1 MSSQGTVWLYP
12 LIFVSI
18 LVLVRNARI
27 PLPWMWASSIQA
39 FCVLAISVAGL
50 FLPHDWLYA
59 SAGWLVFITFF
70 PIPKGIISRFDGSIA
85 NLDGDKAQDYA
96 NRLRFFYWGKPGDL
110 WKDLGQALSCY
121 IQGDALKAEN
131 ILSRW
136 ELEKLPTSLALSV
149 QSYRTTGNAIIWNWQ
164 GIVDEYERC
173 AKLGLQVQK
182 STIISTSRAYA
193 ELGDIN
199 KAAWLLDHVKFPSM
213 KISTQYLAMSLLPFF
228 CLAGARKEVEKLM
241 SFISRKATVF
251 PEHTRFYWWG
261 RLAMAEGN
269 YSEAQL
275 MLERSRTTLNDA
287 NSPWS
292 VRINSQ
298 LNRLK
303 NGESE
308 PTQDWSGAIEKV
320 WKIFESSCY
329 IQSVVA
335 PKQASAA
342 VGALVIA
349 ILAAYLIT
357 DSYSFYRCQ
366 ITADIKYFSYENG
379 MLKPEKFFNGEYW
392 RVFTYLFL
400 HAHVSHV
407 LLNVLGLYWFGRICE
422 NIYGT
427 SRFFA
432 IYFVSGALSGVL
444 HSLLEPHMYAIGA
457 SGAVMGVFG
466 AVGIG
471 IFRLKEAIPKS
482 LRRSEL
488 YWIGG
493 LAVAQLVLDRIIPH
507 VASAAHLG
515 GMLAGAILGFIMTIP
530 KQKKI

>member
-1 MSSQGTVWLYP
+1 MSSQGTIWLYP

-18 LVLVRNARI
+18 LVLARNART
-27 PLPWMWASSIQA
+27 PLPWMWASSVQA
-39 FCVLAISVAGL
+39 FCIFAISVAGL
-50 FLPHDWLYA
+50 FLPHDWIYA
-59 SAGWLVFITFF
+59 SAGWIVFALFF

-85 NLDGDKAQDYA
+85 NLDGEKARNYA
-96 NRLRFFYWGKPGDL
+96 HRLRFFYWGKPGKL
-110 WKDLGQALSCY
+110 WDDLGRALSYY
-121 IQGDALKAEN
+121 IAGDALKAED

-136 ELEKLPTSLALSV
+136 EHEKLPPSLALNV

-164 GIVDEYERC
+164 GIVNEYERC
-173 AKLGLQVQK
+173 ANSGLQVQK

-193 ELGDIN
+193 ELGDID

-213 KISTQYLAMSLLPFF
+213 KISTQYLALSLLPFF

-241 SFISRKATVF
+241 SFISRKKTVF

-269 YSEAQL
+269 YSEAKL
-275 MLERSRTTLNDA
+275 MLERSMSTLNDPH
-287 NSPWS
+287 SPWV

-303 NGESE
+303 HGEFE
-308 PTQDWSGAIEKV
+308 APKNWSNSIEKV

-342 VGALVIA
+342 VGALVVV
-349 ILAAYLIT
+349 ILAAYLFT
-357 DSYSFYRCQ
+357 DSYAFYHCQ
-366 ITADIKYFSYENG
+366 VTADIKLFCYEKG
-379 MLKPEKFFNGEYW
+379 MLKPEALFAGEYW
-392 RVFTYLFL
+392 RLITWLFL

-432 IYFVSGALSGVL
+432 IYFVSGALSGIM

-466 AVGIG
+466 AVGVG
-471 IFRLKEAIPKS
+471 IFRLKDAIPAS
-482 LRRSEL
+482 LRSSEL
-488 YWIGG
+488 MWIGG
-493 LAVAQLVLDRIIPH
+493 LTAAQVILDQIIPH

-515 GMLAGAILGFIMTIP
+515 GMIAGAILGFIMTIP

>member
-1 MSSQGTVWLYP
+1 MGSQATVWLYP
-12 LIFVSI
+12 LIFVSV
-18 LVLVRNARI
+18 LVLVRNART

-39 FCVLAISVAGL
+39 ICIFAISVAGL
-50 FLPHDWLYA
+50 FLPHDWIYA
-59 SAGWLVFITFF
+59 SAGWLAFVLFF
-70 PIPKGIISRFDGSIA
+70 PVPKAIVSKFDGSIA
-85 NLDGDKAQDYA
+85 NLDGDAARDYA
-96 NRLRFFYWGKPGDL
+96 SRLRFFYWGKPGDL
-110 WKDLGQALSCY
+110 WTDLGRALSYY
-121 IQGDALKAEN
+121 IHGDALKAED

-136 ELEKLPTSLALSV
+136 ELEKLPPSLALNL

-173 AKLGLQVQK
+173 ADLGLQVQK
-182 STIISTSRAYA
+182 TTIISTSRAYA
-193 ELGDIN
+193 ELGDIDR
-199 KAAWLLDHVKFPSM
+199 AAWLLDHVKFPSM
-213 KISTQYLAMSLLPFF
+213 KISIQYLALSLLPFF

-269 YSEAQL
+269 YSEAKL
-275 MLERSRTTLNDA
+275 MLERSKATLNDP
-287 NSPWS
+287 NSAWV

-298 LNRLK
+298 LDRLQ
-303 NGESE
+303 NGEIE
-308 PTQDWSGAIEKV
+308 PTEDWSKSIEKV
-320 WKIFESSCY
+320 WKIFESSYY

-335 PKQASAA
+335 PRQASAA
-342 VGALVIA
+342 VGALVII
-349 ILAAYLIT
+349 ILAAYLVT
-357 DSYSFYRCQ
+357 DSYAFYRCQ
-366 ITADIKYFSYENG
+366 MTADIKLFSYENG
-379 MLKPEKFFNGEYW
+379 MLKPERFFAGEYW
-392 RVFTYLFL
+392 RVITYLFL

-407 LLNVLGLYWFGRICE
+407 LLNVLGLYWFGRIAE

-444 HSLLEPHMYAIGA
+444 HSLIDPHMYAIGA

-466 AVGIG
+466 AVGVG

-488 YWIGG
+488 YWMGG
-493 LAVAQLVLDRIIPH
+493 LAAAQVVLDHVIPH
-507 VASAAHLG
+507 VASVAHLG